1 MARSPARTICHPNL
15 LSGSTKGNRPQL
27 LAPAETVQNQTSTVG
42 PTPLT
47 LSEREAA
54 ALPVN
59 QCRGPLKNE
68 FLFAFQKHDQSDTSC
83 DLTKRDNPVKI
94 AVFRAEKG

>member
-1 MARSPARTICHPNL
+1 MEDREVSGIFEGTAATPCQSHYEIDEIIMARSPARTICHPNL

-68 FLFAFQKHDQSDTSC
+68 FLFAF
-83 DLTKRDNPVKI
+83 
-94 AVFRAEKG
+94 